1 MNYEF
6 DRLIERHGTSSLKWD
21 FGEKFTGR
29 SGLLPLW
36 VADMDFPAPPEI
48 REALERRVA
57 HGIYGYTMDPES
69 LFQAAQAWW
78 ERRHGWSVEREWM
91 TSAPGVVTSIAVAIQ
106 AFTQPGDRIVIQ
118 PPVYHPFGISIRD
131 AGRQVLSN
139 PLRMEG
145 GRWRMDLASLE
156 KETDSRTRM
165 IVLCSPHNPVGRV
178 WERGELES
186 LVELCVRRDILIVS
200 DEIHCDLVMPGSR
213 HIPTASL
220 SEAAAGITVT
230 CVAATK
236 TFNLAGL
243 GGSLVIIPNG
253 RLRVRYR
260 TAQAV
265 QISDL
270 VNPLTVVALE
280 AAWRECGGWLD
291 QLLAYVKA
299 NYDFLVSFLRE
310 KLPAVTVAPLEGT
323 YLAWLDMRGLGF
335 PDEEVTARLLDRAR
349 VWLDDGRKFGVE
361 GAGYRRVNL
370 ACPRSVLE
378 EALARMVKALKG
390 PA

>member
-1 MNYEF
+1 MTDEF

-21 FGEKFTGR
+21 FGERFTGR

-69 LFQAAQAWW
+69 LFQAAREWW
-78 ERRHGWSVEREWM
+78 QRRHGWAVRREWM
-91 TSAPGVVTSIAVAIQ
+91 SSAPGVVTSIAVAIQ
-106 AFTQPGDRIVIQ
+106 AFSQPGDRIVIQ
-118 PPVYHPFGISIRD
+118 PPVYHPFGISVRD
-131 AGRQVLSN
+131 AGRQVLEN
-139 PLRMEG
+139 PLRLDG

-156 KETDSRTRM
+156 KSLDRRTRM

-178 WERGELES
+178 WERDELEA
-186 LVELCVRRDILIVS
+186 LVDLCVRRDVLIVS
-200 DEIHCDLVMPGSR
+200 DEIHSDLVMPGRR
-213 HIPTASL
+213 HLPTAAL

-243 GGSLVIIPNG
+243 GGSLTIIPDDG
-253 RLRVRYR
+253 LRARYR

-265 QISDL
+265 QHSDL
-270 VNPLTVVALE
+270 VNPLSVVALE

-291 QLLAYVKA
+291 RLLAYLKG
-299 NYDFLVSFLRE
+299 NYDFLVSFLADR
-310 KLPAVTVAPLEGT
+310 LPAVSVTPLEGT

-335 PDEEVTARLLDRAR
+335 PDGEVSARLLDRAR
-349 VWLDDGRKFGVE
+349 VWLDEGKKFGVE
-361 GAGYRRVNL
+361 GAGFRRLNL

-378 EALARMVKALKG
+378 EALPRMVEALR
-390 PA
+390 